1 MQERKVIA
9 YGSRQLRTHE
19 DKYPTHD
26 LELAA
31 VIYALKLWRHYLL
44 GNRCEVYTDHQSL
57 KYLFTQ
63 PDLNLR
69 QQRWLETIA
78 DFNMDI
84 SYTPGKANV
93 MADALS
99 RKAYCAELEV
109 QIQQPLL
116 YEELRKMNIEIV
128 PQGHV
133 NSLVVQSDFDSG
145 MKFMPRGDNDIQKIY
160 THIKSGR
167 PSFFTLVKEGE
178 DDNVGTLYFKGRL
191 VVPVE
196 RSSWG
201 YNR

>member
-9 YGSRQLRTHE
+9 YGSRQLRTQE

-57 KYLFTQ
+57 NYLFTQ

-78 DFNMDI
+78 DFNTDI

-99 RKAYCAELEV
+99 RKSYCNALEV
-109 QIQQPLL
+109 QIQQPPL
-116 YEELRKMNIEIV
+116 YEELRKLNIEIV

-133 NSLVVQSDFDSG
+133 NNLFLESKFD
-145 MKFMPRGDNDIQKIY
+145 
-160 THIKSGR
+160 TLIKSRR
-167 PSFFTLVKEGE
+167 PLDPDIVKI
-178 DDNVGTLYFKGRL
+178 KQ
-191 VVPVE
+191 
-196 RSSWG
+196 
-201 YNR
+201 